1 MDNITRAERST
12 VKFCDGVE
20 VEGYRLPDGEFR
32 VGKLSTALAL
42 GYGKDWV
49 TRTINGVASGKGK
62 DAETLAQ
69 WGFTGVASPVEVT
82 GSARGTTISE
92 TISLK
97 DFRQLIRLAA
107 KRGKPQ
113 AEALLD
119 ALLDVGIED
128 WFRLAFGQEQLTLE
142 EKRDKFYKAYAAT
155 INWLAEDRQD
165 IRLIE
170 EQELFLAG
178 NWN

>member
-1 MDNITRAERST
+1 MNNIIRAERST
-12 VKFCDGVE
+12 VKFCKGVE
-20 VEGYRLPDGEFR
+20 VEGYLLPSGEFR
-32 VGKLSTALAL
+32 VGKISTALAL

-62 DAETLAQ
+62 DAETLTR
-69 WGFTGVASPVEVT
+69 WGFNGVASSIEVS
-82 GSARGTTISE
+82 GSARGTTVAD
-92 TISLK
+92 TISLQ

-107 KRGKPQ
+107 KRGKPE

-142 EKRDKFYKAYAAT
+142 EKLDKFYKAYAAT

-165 IRLIE
+165 VRLIE

>member
-1 MDNITRAERST
+1 MNNITRAERST
-12 VKFCDGVE
+12 VKFCEGVE
-20 VEGYRLPDGEFR
+20 VEGYLLPSGEFR

-62 DAETLAQ
+62 DAETLIQ
-69 WGFTGVASPVEVT
+69 WGFNGVASEVEVP
-82 GSARGTTISE
+82 GSARGTTKAD

-119 ALLDVGIED
+119 ALLDVGLED

-155 INWLAEDRQD
+155 INWLTEDR
-165 IRLIE
+165 REWELIE
-170 EQELFLAG
+170 DQELFLAG
-178 NWN
+178 NWS

>member
-1 MDNITRAERST
+1 MLLVVLS
-12 VKFCDGVE
+12 
-20 VEGYRLPDGEFR
+20 R
-32 VGKLSTALAL
+32 V
-42 GYGKDWV
+42 
-49 TRTINGVASGKGK
+49 INGVTSGKGK
-62 DAETLAQ
+62 DAETLTQ
-69 WGFTGVASPVEVT
+69 WGFNGVTSPVEVT

-155 INWLAEDRQD
+155 INWLGDYTDQT
-165 IRLIE
+165 L
-170 EQELFLAG
+170 
-178 NWN
+178 

>member
-1 MDNITRAERST
+1 MNNIIRAERAT
-12 VKFCDGVE
+12 VKFCEGVE
-20 VEGYRLPDGEFR
+20 VDGYRLPSGEFR
-32 VGKLSTALAL
+32 VGKVGSARAL

-62 DAETLAQ
+62 DAETLIK
-69 WGFTGVASPVEVT
+69 WGFNGVASSVEVL
-82 GSARGTTISE
+82 GSARGTTVAD
-92 TISLK
+92 TISLQ

-107 KRGKPQ
+107 KRGKPE

-119 ALLDVGIED
+119 ALLDVGLED

-142 EKRDKFYKAYAAT
+142 EKRDRFYKAYAAT
-155 INWLAEDRQD
+155 INWLAEDR
-165 IRLIE
+165 REWALIE

-178 NWN
+178 SWA